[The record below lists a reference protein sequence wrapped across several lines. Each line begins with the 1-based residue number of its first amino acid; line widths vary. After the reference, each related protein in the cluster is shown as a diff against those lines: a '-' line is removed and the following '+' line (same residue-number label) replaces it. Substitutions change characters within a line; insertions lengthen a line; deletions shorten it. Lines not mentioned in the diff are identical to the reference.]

1 MGRARRARLHPRP
14 LRRLGAGVVGAL
26 VAVALL
32 AACSDDGNGSGSAN
46 TDTTRRTT
54 TTAPEPETLEILLTN
69 DDGYAAPG
77 IDAIATALMA
87 EPNVEVTIVAPAANQ
102 SGTGDRTTPG
112 TLTTQSVTTTSGIAA
127 TAVAG
132 YPADTVNVALAELD
146 LEPDLVVSGINFGQN
161 IGPSVDISGT
171 VGAAKEAVR
180 RGIPALAVSQGLA
193 DQPDYATGVQ
203 RALDWFRANRDG
215 IAASDAAPPTTLTN
229 LNIPTCTSGVVGAT
243 LTVAVATD
251 FADRNIANVTCSASP
266 APTATFAD
274 DVDAFINGYAT
285 LSEVPAR

>member
-1 MGRARRARLHPRP
+1 MGRNRRARRHPRP
-14 LRRLGAGVVGAL
+14 LSRLGAGALAAL
-26 VAVALL
+26 VAGALL
-32 AACSDDGNGSGSAN
+32 AACSDDGNGSGTAS
-46 TDTTRRTT
+46 TRSTT
-54 TTAPEPETLEILLTN
+54 TTAPAPETLEILLTN

-77 IDAIATALMA
+77 IDAIAGALMA

-102 SGTGDRTTPG
+102 SGTGDQTTPG
-112 TLTTQSVTTTSGIAA
+112 TLTTQSVTTASGIAA

-132 YPADTVNVALAELD
+132 YPADTVIVALDELD

-193 DQPDYATGVQ
+193 DQPDYATGVA

-215 IAASDAAPPTTLTN
+215 IAAPDAAAPTTLTN
-229 LNIPTCTSGVVGAT
+229 LNIPTCLSGVVGAT
-243 LTVAVATD
+243 LTVPVATD